1 MEEEAKHC
9 PIGVYDSGVGGLTVV
24 RWLYKVLPQERIIYF
39 GDTAR
44 VPYGGRPRHELIE
57 FSRQIMGFFRKQGV
71 KFVIA
76 ACNTSSALALP
87 VVAQESDVPLM
98 GVIGA
103 GAREAVSV
111 TKTKRI
117 GVIGTQATVAS
128 RAYACAVKELEPKA
142 SVYEQACPELV
153 PLIEA
158 GHRDGE
164 IVEKPLKEYLQPLL
178 ERSIDTLILGCTH
191 YPYLL
196 VPIKRL
202 AGPDVEIVDPAEATA
217 REARDRLET
226 LGLLSGKKAGEDLF
240 FVSGDPES
248 FHTAAVQLGYT
259 QRVEHV
265 EIERYTI

>member
-1 MEEEAKHC
+1 MEEEAKHR

-24 RWLYKVLPQERIIYF
+24 RWLHKVLPDEQIIYF

-57 FSRQIMGFFRKQGV
+57 FSRQIVGFFRKQGV

-87 VVAQESDVPLM
+87 VVKEEVDVPLM

-111 TKTKRI
+111 TRGKKI
-117 GVIGTQATVAS
+117 GVIGTEATVAS
-128 RAYACAVKELEPKA
+128 RAYAQAVNELDPEI

-158 GHRDGE
+158 GHRDGQ
-164 IVEKPLKEYLQPLL
+164 IVEGPLKRYLMPLMGY
-178 ERSIDTLILGCTH
+178 SIDTLILGCTH

-196 VPIKRL
+196 APIKRL
-202 AGPDVEIVDPAEATA
+202 VGSDVEIVDPAEATA
-217 REARDRLET
+217 REARDRLEA
-226 LGLLSGKKAGEDLF
+226 LELLSEKKAGEDFF
-240 FVSGDPES
+240 FVSGDPRS
-248 FHTAAVQLGYT
+248 FRAAAVQLGYT

>member
-1 MEEEAKHC
+1 MGEEVKHR

-24 RWLYKVLPQERIIYF
+24 RWLHRVLPQEQIVYF

-44 VPYGGRPRHELIE
+44 VPYGGRSRHELVE
-57 FSRQIMGFFRKQGV
+57 FSRQIVGILQEQGE
-71 KFVIA
+71 KIVIA
-76 ACNTSSALALP
+76 AYNTSSALALP
-87 VVAQESDVPLM
+87 VVAQEVDVPLM

-111 TKTKRI
+111 TKTKKI
-117 GVIGTQATVAS
+117 GVIGTQATVTS
-128 RAYACAVKELEPKA
+128 GAYARAVKELEPVTN
-142 SVYEQACPELV
+142 VYEQACPELV
-153 PLIEA
+153 PLIEG

-164 IVEKPLKEYLQPLL
+164 IVEKPLKRYLEPLL
-178 ERSIDTLILGCTH
+178 ERNIDTLILGCTH

-202 AGPDVEIVDPAEATA
+202 VGTGVEIVDPAEAAA
-217 REARDRLET
+217 REARDTLEV
-226 LGLLSGKKAGEDLF
+226 LGLLSEEKVGEDLF
-240 FVSGDPES
+240 FVSGEPGT
-248 FHTAAVQLGYT
+248 FRAAAVQLGYT